1 MPEQTSKPPF
11 SAITLLVSLLTPLLT
26 AFVAAHLVDMEG
38 GKVKRLGVPIPFLYA
53 ARLTDSITWSGL
65 PKIRVVGI
73 SVGQYFLNVFSLYKL
88 LRYFGNKRGQAEI
101 V

>member
-11 SAITLLVSLLTPLLT
+11 SVITLLASLLIPLLT
-26 AFVAAHLVDMEG
+26 AFVAAHLADMEG
-38 GKVKRLGVPIPFLYA
+38 GKAKKLGVPIPFLYV

-73 SVGQYFLNVFSLYKL
+73 DAVPYSLNVFSLYKL
-88 LRYFGNKRGQAEI
+88 LRYFGNKRSQAEI